1 MLMESSHEWYVHMRR
16 SRWEIVWTK
25 KGKSPVKLKCA
36 LVVTIINRKLM
47 AMHIL
52 CRHQKVMNATTDP
65 VSIPQENHNMY
76 TALTPVPLVTIDRAV
91 MSVAPLST
99 LPQNCP
105 EYCSSTSLEL
115 GDVLPQY
122 LRQFWGKAVLHF
134 CCSIVRCP
142 FFGNAH
148 MQ

>member
-1 MLMESSHEWYVHMRR
+1 M
-16 SRWEIVWTK
+16 
-25 KGKSPVKLKCA
+25 
-36 LVVTIINRKLM
+36 VTIINRKLM
-47 AMHIL
+47 AMHIM

-142 FFGNAH
+142 LAMHTCSKVTAVIPILSETCSIRTEVPKNLSASSTRGTL
-148 MQ
+148 